1 MANFAIL
8 FLLDAC
14 INLAVNH
21 TEVFR
26 IQTIR
31 LWSLDLLEDSI
42 NWLNTFGEKQIPFH
56 LTTRLKR
63 GGSKTQAFT
72 SLTTYERWRDSRL
85 QQQMSSPLTIGPL
98 FRRVCPLQD
107 FPALI
112 CCVKVCVAEEDL
124 HTLLG
129 PLLWRQPRKGIY
141 CWTLV
146 AGPSSKTET
155 GGHSGP
161 SPWVLLRPR
170 PGEVDKDWNQTK
182 ALRSH

>member
-1 MANFAIL
+1 M
-8 FLLDAC
+8 
-14 INLAVNH
+14 
-21 TEVFR
+21 FR
-26 IQTIR
+26 IQAIR
-31 LWSLDLLEDSI
+31 LWSLDLLKYSI

-56 LTTRLKR
+56 LTTRLKH
-63 GGSKTQAFT
+63 GGRRTQNTGFHIFDNNLSAGET
-72 SLTTYERWRDSRL
+72 HQTPTADV
-85 QQQMSSPLTIGPL
+85 SPLTIGPL
-98 FRRVCPLQD
+98 FRWVCPLQG

-124 HTLLG
+124 HTLPG

-161 SPWVLLRPR
+161 SPWALLQPR
-170 PGEVDKDWNQTK
+170 PGEVDEDWNQTK
-182 ALRSH
+182 ALCSH